1 METSYFKNGLWHKIK
16 EMTTITAFL
25 NRPVIKEG
33 IKNVAST
40 VACAFG
46 IVEAYDM
53 YQILNG
59 RDISTETDLASPPW
73 IQVANKVIL
82 ICAKISLLLSAVT
95 SRPGVFIIS
104 TLFGQIFSD
113 QQLEYA
119 FGPNTVFALNPW
131 HPRHI
136 FSLVAFVL
144 ALPSVFQSTYRAL
157 SYFSDGPSNPTPV
170 QQESTPHPTDTEI
183 HWMTFINT
191 LGSRPLQHFG
201 NYICRRL

>member
-1 METSYFKNGLWHKIK
+1 MAA
-16 EMTTITAFL
+16 ITDVL
-25 NRPVIKEG
+25 NRPLIKEG

-40 VACAFG
+40 VACVFG
-46 IVEAYDM
+46 VVEAYDM

-59 RDISTETDLASPPW
+59 RALSTETDLASPSW
-73 IQVANKVIL
+73 IQSANKVIL
-82 ICAKISLLLSAVT
+82 ICAKISLLLSAAT

-119 FGPNTVFALNPW
+119 FGPNTIFALNPW

-136 FSLVAFVL
+136 FSIVAFVL
-144 ALPSVFQSTYRAL
+144 ALPSVFQSTYRVA
-157 SYFSDGPSNPTPV
+157 SYLSDGLSSSIPA
-170 QQESTPHPTDTEI
+170 QQENTPRPTDTDI
-183 HWMTFINT
+183 QWMTFINT

-201 NYICRRL
+201 NYVCRRL